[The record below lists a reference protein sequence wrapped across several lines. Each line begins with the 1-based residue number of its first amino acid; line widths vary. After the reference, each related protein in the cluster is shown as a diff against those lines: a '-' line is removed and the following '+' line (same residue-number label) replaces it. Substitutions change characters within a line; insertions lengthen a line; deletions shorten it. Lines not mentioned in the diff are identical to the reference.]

1 MAASLYH
8 LLVLTVNIVCVQNKA
23 TQIAELVAEKSELV
37 AKQQHLEN
45 ERLSLEAQRD
55 DLKLHVEGNTLIS

>member
-37 AKQQHLEN
+37 AKQQHVEN

-55 DLKLHVEGNTLIS
+55 DLKLHVEGNALIS